1 MSLYFCDMLYASKI
15 GNALTFYWSILIMT
29 IVVLKQETH
38 RDRGGSFVLQI
49 KRGAV

>member
-1 MSLYFCDMLYASKI
+1 MSVYSYDKLYASKI
-15 GNALTFYWSILIMT
+15 GNALYILLSILIMT